1 MLAGDMGGGEVM
13 TIVFRFRDGDGFELK
28 MKCKSFTVERNGLG
42 EICGYKAEGITENKP
57 IDFKFEDIMC
67 IYRVLSDEEDGG

>member
-1 MLAGDMGGGEVM
+1 M
-13 TIVFRFRDGDGFELK
+13 TIVFRFRDGFELK